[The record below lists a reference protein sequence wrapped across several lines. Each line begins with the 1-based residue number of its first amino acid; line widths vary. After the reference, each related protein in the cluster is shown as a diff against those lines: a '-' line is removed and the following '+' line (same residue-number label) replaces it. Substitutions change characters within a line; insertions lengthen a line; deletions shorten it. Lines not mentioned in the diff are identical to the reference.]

1 MATLGFVGT
10 GTLAEAVIRG
20 LQQTE
25 ASSHRFL
32 LSPRSEEKSKALA
45 AAYSNTTR
53 AESNADVVCNSDIVM
68 LGVLPKQIALL
79 GELPFR
85 EDQIIVSF
93 LAGVSVELVR
103 AAVRPATRVVR
114 MIPLPC
120 IEYGKGPILMTPAD
134 ASVEALFAPV
144 GELVIAEGG
153 ERASTSS
160 ASASGLMSAHFQM
173 QNGVINWLRARG
185 VSDAQSSGFVR
196 SLYIGLG
203 ELALRDERRGG
214 SLPPENYETKGGLN
228 EERARLSQP
237 RRMVRR
243 DGEACWMSI
252 QEQRKDAAE
261 VDHVDWILLGL
272 DVQDRLDDPRLRRA
286 PDRHGPRAR
295 RPAARD
301 GWPERCRRH
310 GTRPLSGA

>member
-32 LSPRSEEKSKALA
+32 LSPRSEEKSKGLA

-120 IEYGKGPILMTPAD
+120 IEYRKGPILMTPAD
-134 ASVEALFAPV
+134 ASVEALFGPL
-144 GELVIAEGG
+144 GELVVTKEESELDII
-153 ERASTSS
+153 SI
-160 ASASGLMSAHFQM
+160 ASGMMSAHFQM
-173 QNGVINWLRARG
+173 QNVVVDWLRTRG
-185 VSDAQSSGFVR
+185 IADAQSSGFVR

-214 SLPPENYETKGGLN
+214 SLPPEHYETKGGLN
-228 EERARLSQP
+228 ETARAYLNQAGWFDEMTR
-237 RRMVRR
+237 V
-243 DGEACWMSI
+243 
-252 QEQRKDAAE
+252 
-261 VDHVDWILLGL
+261 L
-272 DVQDRLDDPRLRRA
+272 DVVEAHRKTLLK
-286 PDRHGPRAR
+286 
-295 RPAARD
+295 
-301 GWPERCRRH
+301 
-310 GTRPLSGA
+310 